1 MKWQWSASQTGN
13 KSQDHV
19 ALGRGL
25 LSISVSELWSRE
37 FSYQALRFSE
47 AAAIWGWFQ
56 KERSG
61 VCKHPDSRA
70 LQTMVDDHISS
81 GSAPAHLALGV
92 QVPRV
97 EEQDCSGKVQSQSGA
112 FSGETFQPLDQ
123 PRGSPRP
130 PHQPDEAIWMGLG
143 VSGLSLPPGL
153 VQRTLLAKTREQ
165 LPLWSPWQRNPM

>member
-1 MKWQWSASQTGN
+1 
-13 KSQDHV
+13 
-19 ALGRGL
+19 
-25 LSISVSELWSRE
+25 
-37 FSYQALRFSE
+37 
-47 AAAIWGWFQ
+47 
-56 KERSG
+56 
-61 VCKHPDSRA
+61 
-70 LQTMVDDHISS
+70 MVDDHISS

-143 VSGLSLPPGL
+143 VSGLSLPQDWSKGPFWPRRENSFHCDHL
-153 VQRTLLAKTREQ
+153 DKETQCRISLRIVQG
-165 LPLWSPWQRNPM
+165 S